1 MFLSFGGKGSF
12 MAFVYEIVQEK
23 DYDFFKYMG
32 LKNCWGTKPLMF
44 LPGITTWT
52 ADKARNAFL
61 VPIGGGMYDVPIY
74 YDLWWNGYVVRL
86 EVEDCRSEGN
96 RRESFK
102 LVWDVYK
109 IYVPKAVLE
118 KRDLIIKMIEEA
130 MSVDQCGVEKANLN
144 SIIVNMSNATV
155 IEAEY

>member
-1 MFLSFGGKGSF
+1 

-23 DYDFFKYMG
+23 DYDFFKSMG
-32 LKNCWGTKPLMF
+32 LKNCWGTKPLIF
-44 LPGITTWT
+44 LPGRSEWT
-52 ADKARNAFL
+52 ADRVRNAFL
-61 VPIGGGMYDVPIY
+61 VAIGGGMLDVPNF

-86 EVEDCRSEGN
+86 EVEDFRCEGN

-109 IYVPKAVLE
+109 IYVPKAVWE

-130 MSVDQCGVEKANLN
+130 MLVNQGGVEKAHLN
-144 SIIVNMSNATV
+144 SIIVNMSNATA
-155 IEAEY
+155 IEVEDK